1 MTIDLGLIQDIGT
14 GEFDLAI
21 IGGDLAAT
29 SGLATAVLVS
39 IFTDARALPDEI
51 RTAVLRGGWI
61 GDSAPPVEEFKL
73 GSRIWLTEPAKLIQ
87 STANIVSSYAL
98 AALQWMIDQGIAS
111 NVEVEG
117 VLRPPYELGLNV
129 RITAPTGEETSQY
142 VALWRQTSFQP
153 TRLPLPIV
161 DNVPFTPL
169 SVPDLV
175 VWGSA
180 KDSAHEVDAFRGVSV
195 AFDIAEHADYFQPDA
210 AKRPLLLRSNAW
222 FYRADGSNDSMV
234 TANQLFGSMRE
245 GSALFTYKP
254 TAAATNGRRFFS
266 IGVNGF
272 TDSVFGLSFRQEASN
287 TIRFHGDNGEIQ
299 VDLSGPDDGEL
310 PVGVLYR
317 WGPAAA
323 GADGETTDG
332 VAATDPEFTNEMLA
346 PNMAVWGAGFDG
358 SGPDGNSAGFENS
371 DFAFWSR
378 RVSDLEAFRLLEWS
392 GTRLWLSPIA
402 ESFDDGFFF
411 EDPGPEYIGWEN

>member
-1 MTIDLGLIQDIGT
+1 MTVDLGLVQDIGT

-21 IGGDLAAT
+21 LNGDLAAS

-39 IFTDARALPDEI
+39 IFTDARALSDEV

-61 GDSAPPVEEFKL
+61 GDSVPPVEEFKL
-73 GSRIWLTEPAKLIQ
+73 GSRVWLTEPAKLIQ
-87 STANIVSSYAL
+87 STVNLVSSYVL
-98 AALQWMIDQGIAS
+98 QALQWMIDGGIAA
-111 NVEVEG
+111 NIEVEG
-117 VLRPPYELGLNV
+117 ILRPPHEMGLNV
-129 RITAPTGEETSQY
+129 RITAPTGEETNQY
-142 VALWRQTSFQP
+142 VSLWRKTSFQP
-153 TRLPLPIV
+153 TSLPLPIV
-161 DNVPFTPL
+161 DAVPFTPL

-180 KDSAHEVDAFRGVSV
+180 KDSDHEVDQFRGVSV
-195 AFDIAEHADYFQPDA
+195 AFDIAEHADYFQADA
-210 AKRPLLLRSNAW
+210 AKRPLLLRSDAW
-222 FYRADGSNDSMV
+222 FYRADGNNDSMV

-272 TDSVFGLSFRQEASN
+272 TDSVLGLSFRQEAGN
-287 TIRFHGDNGEIQ
+287 TIRFHLDNGEGQ
-299 VDLSGPDDGEL
+299 VDLSGPDDGDL
-310 PVGVLYR
+310 PVGVLFR

-332 VAATDPEFTNEMLA
+332 IAATDPEYVNEMLA
-346 PNMAVWGAGFDG
+346 PNQATWGAGFDG
-358 SGPDGNSAGFENS
+358 SGDDSNCGGFENS

-392 GTRLWLSPIA
+392 GTRLWRSPNG
-402 ESFDDGFFF
+402 ESFSDGFFF
-411 EDPGPEYIGWEN
+411 QDPGPDFQGWEN